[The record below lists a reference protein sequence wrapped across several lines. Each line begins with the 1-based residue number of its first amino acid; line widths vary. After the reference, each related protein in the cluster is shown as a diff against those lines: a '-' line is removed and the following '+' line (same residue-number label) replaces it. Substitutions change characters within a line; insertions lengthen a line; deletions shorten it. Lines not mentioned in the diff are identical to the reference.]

1 MNTMSMKSRTLLT
14 AALAAV
20 ALGSVQALQ
29 AEQANI
35 GKPLSKQA
43 VLSVLTCK
51 LDTKK
56 SKAGD
61 PVTAKTLNP
70 LKLNDGTVLPRGT
83 ILTGK
88 VTQVQA
94 KSSGSA
100 ALAIV
105 FDQLETTKGAVP
117 MPVHGLLAAV
127 APAPSLSDAG
137 GSTSDLPL
145 GSGGDSKGQIAALT
159 GTGFGGPDAPLPPIQ
174 PGCSIKGVVLSNIP
188 AADGSS
194 VLQSTDK
201 DFRLENGTRLEIGLV
216 AAN

>member
-1 MNTMSMKSRTLLT
+1 MNIKSQTLLAVVLG
-14 AALAAV
+14 AAAFVPAR
-20 ALGSVQALQ
+20 ALRAQAS
-29 AEQANI
+29 I

-100 ALAIV
+100 TLAII
-105 FDQLETTKGAVP
+105 FNELETTKGATP

-137 GSTSDLPL
+137 GSTNDLPI
-145 GSGGDSKGQIAALT
+145 GSGGDSKGQLAALT
-159 GTGFGGPDAPLPPIQ
+159 GTPIGGPDAPLPPIQ
-174 PGCSIKGVVLSNIP
+174 PGCSIKGVVLSNMP

-201 DFRLENGTRLEIGLV
+201 DFKLENGTRLEIGLA